1 MDERAGVARG
11 RAVHFVR
18 RHRTANPNERGTRLM
33 AIPYVAGEPLTCQQ
47 IRELDI
53 LAIEHV
59 GIPGAILME
68 NAARGVAE
76 FVFGLLANPAADRVL
91 ILCGPGNNGGDG
103 LAAARHLLN
112 AGVEVAVAL
121 AAARER
127 LTGDA
132 GLNLRVYERMAGV
145 LLDATTPAGLE
156 AVRVAA
162 SRAHVIVDALLG
174 TGARGAP
181 RGVMG
186 ELVRIGN
193 GVRAARRVAVDI
205 PSGLDGDSG
214 ERCEPC
220 FRADATVT
228 FVAAKV
234 GFQRPE
240 AAGVLGRVVVVDIGV
255 PRGLIPGRAG

>member
-1 MDERAGVARG
+1 
-11 RAVHFVR
+11 
-18 RHRTANPNERGTRLM
+18 M

-59 GIPGAILME
+59 GIPGVILME

-76 FVFGLLANPAADRVL
+76 FVFGLLANPAAERVL

-112 AGVEVAVAL
+112 AGVDVTVAL

-127 LTGDA
+127 VTGDA
-132 GLNLRVYERMAGV
+132 GLNLGIYERMAGA

-156 AVRVAA
+156 AARSAA
-162 SRAHVIVDALLG
+162 NGAHVIVDALLG
-174 TGARGAP
+174 TGASGAP
-181 RGVMG
+181 RGVTG
-186 ELVRIGN
+186 ELIRIAN
-193 GVRAARRVAVDI
+193 DVRAARRVAVDI

-214 ERCEPC
+214 ERWEPC
-220 FRADATVT
+220 FRADASVT
-228 FVAAKV
+228 FVAAKT
-234 GFQRPE
+234 GFLRPE
-240 AAGVLGRVVVVDIGV
+240 AAGVLGRVVVVDIGA